1 MLPAGSS
8 TTTTSYAL
16 NQGGFVLTSYGYN
29 GSGVGTPLD
38 LYWKGFNG
46 NAGDEHG
53 LGFVGTVDH
62 ELTLSTLSTIA
73 NFITID
79 VGAIDTTFT
88 NPQIR
93 VQSTTNGESWDLFGC
108 FQHAGHPPRKTKVLN
123 AQTANNTFISLPNW
137 GTYNYYTLTVHTPGN
152 VLADN
157 VLFDSIQADTGVPEP
172 ATWMFLAGG
181 AGLLLL
187 ARKRSTRV

>member
-1 MLPAGSS
+1 VLPAGSS

-16 NQGGFVLTSYGYN
+16 SQGGFVLTAYGYS
-29 GSGVGTPLD
+29 GSGVGTPLA

-53 LGFVGTVDH
+53 IGFVSTVDH
-62 ELTLSTLSTIA
+62 ELTLASLGTIA
-73 NFITID
+73 NFITVD
-79 VGAIDTTFT
+79 VSAIDTTFT

-93 VQSTTNGESWDLFGC
+93 VQSTTAGESYDVFG
-108 FQHAGHPPRKTKVLN
+108 FNTLGTLVGATKVLN
-123 AQTANNTFISLPNW
+123 AQTTNNGFISLPNW

-152 VLADN
+152 ALADN
-157 VLFDSIQADTGVPEP
+157 VLLDAIQADTGVPEP